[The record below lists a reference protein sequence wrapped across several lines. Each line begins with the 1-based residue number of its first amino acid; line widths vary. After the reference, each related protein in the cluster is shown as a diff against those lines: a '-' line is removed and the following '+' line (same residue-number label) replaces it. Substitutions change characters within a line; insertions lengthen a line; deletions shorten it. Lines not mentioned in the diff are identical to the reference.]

1 MSEITLEKM
10 LKEELIAKIQCYM
23 EEELDKA
30 LGSFEA
36 EFLLDFFAAQM
47 GPHFYNQALAD
58 VLKGFDQT
66 VETFTETVYGL
77 EKDID

>member
-1 MSEITLEKM
+1 MSEITLEKT
-10 LKEELIAKIQCYM
+10 LKEELIVKIQCYM
-23 EEELDKA
+23 EEELDKT

-66 VETFTETVYGL
+66 VNTFTETVYAL
-77 EKDID
+77 EKNEG

>member
-1 MSEITLEKM
+1 MPEITLEKT
-10 LKEELIAKIQCYM
+10 LKEELIVKIQCYV
-23 EEELDKA
+23 EEELDKS

-66 VETFTETVYGL
+66 VENFTESVYGL
-77 EKDID
+77 EKDVE

>member
-1 MSEITLEKM
+1 MPEITLEKT
-10 LKEELIAKIQCYM
+10 LKEELIVKIQCYM
-23 EEELDKA
+23 EEELEKS

-36 EFLLDFFAAQM
+36 EFLLDFFAVQM

-66 VETFTETVYGL
+66 VEAFTETVYGL